1 MRKGKDKG
9 KRQRK
14 ESLTKGVIGKFSI
27 AKKPSRYDI
36 AREMEMRL
44 NRPEG
49 IGTNRS
55 LGSEKAIQKRIE
67 ILRSRQ

>member
-27 AKKPSRYDI
+27 AKKPSRFEI
-36 AREMEMRL
+36 SRELETRL
-44 NRPEG
+44 NHPEG
-49 IGTNRS
+49 AGTNRS
-55 LGSEKAIQKRIE
+55 LGSEKALRDRIE
-67 ILRSRQ
+67 RLRSRR

>member
-1 MRKGKDKG
+1 MRKGKEKG

-36 AREMEMRL
+36 ARELEARL
-44 NRPEG
+44 NHPEG
-49 IGTNRS
+49 AGTNRS
-55 LGSEKAIQKRIE
+55 LGSEKNLQERIE
-67 ILRSRQ
+67 RLKSRR

>member
-1 MRKGKDKG
+1 MRKGKEKG

-27 AKKPSRYDI
+27 AKRPSRYVI
-36 AREMEMRL
+36 AREMETRL

-49 IGTNRS
+49 KGTNRS
-55 LGSEKAIQKRIE
+55 LGSDKAIRDKKVVIG
-67 ILRSRQ
+67 S